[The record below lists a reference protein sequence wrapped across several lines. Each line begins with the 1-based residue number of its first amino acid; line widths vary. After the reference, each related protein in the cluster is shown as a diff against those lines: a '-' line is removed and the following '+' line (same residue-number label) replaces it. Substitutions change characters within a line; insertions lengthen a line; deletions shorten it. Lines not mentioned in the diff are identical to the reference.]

1 MFFSDSMIA
10 DRPLQRERAA
20 VEDQL
25 EGLDNMGCDEVILK
39 GVMLTEVPNVANP
52 MANVLESLTN

>member
-1 MFFSDSMIA
+1 MIA
-10 DRPLQRERAA
+10 DRPLQRQRAA